1 MSCFAVVV
9 DASWLELTDL
19 PAIGGSS
26 GIGLATVKL
35 LLSLGAS
42 VVSGDVN
49 PPPAS
54 ESAETPAFLY
64 VQTNVA
70 SWNDLTVLFKKAKEH
85 FGRIDCIFANAGIGP
100 RANYLALETDEQGNL
115 KEPSHELMNI
125 GLRGLINT
133 ASLAVHYMKE
143 QPEGGSIVLMGSSTG
158 LQPLRAIDYCKHFVC
173 SKKFHYAD
181 RIM

>member
-1 MSCFAVVV
+1 MSLQVCPIRLFALFCCCN
-9 DASWLELTDL
+9 ASWLELTDL
-19 PAIGGSS
+19 STIGGSS

-115 KEPSHELMNI
+115 KEPSHELMDI

-158 LQPLRAIDYCKHFVC
+158 LQPLRAIDYCE
-173 SKKFHYAD
+173 
-181 RIM
+181 